1 MSGIRRT
8 LPCLYRLRKQHV
20 PLLALALG
28 TRTEHKGCLS
38 RARLMKSAG
47 RCGQPASLPV
57 RRRSLWES
65 TPLGTRYGRAPE
77 DLTDRQAAKLADIAS
92 HGKPLHRGPQGVDLR
107 GGGPQIQHRPSGE
120 RRQPPAATVAPWQD
134 IRPLRVCPASAA
146 CRTDRSNRGDAER
159 SSCEV
164 ATPCPERRPAVE
176 SSQPMDGVG
185 EHGWGRV

>member
-1 MSGIRRT
+1 VLVTG
-8 LPCLYRLRKQHV
+8 
-20 PLLALALG
+20 
-28 TRTEHKGCLS
+28 
-38 RARLMKSAG
+38 
-47 RCGQPASLPV
+47 SLDEV
-57 RRRSLWES
+57 RRQVWTTCVAPGQKAVTMGINAARHTLWK
-65 TPLGTRYGRAPE
+65 GPE